1 MLFLKT
7 LARPA
12 MAEAPHAWPNMTKK
26 KNNSSVLRV
35 FFVFQPTEQVQLEGG
50 KVVGQDLDL
59 SLREA

>member
-1 MLFLKT
+1 
-7 LARPA
+7 